1 MNIQNCSNFYEFNLQ
16 LLPESFPL
24 NTGPQFLSF
33 LIHLKPETENDAHFK
48 TAQSIWFVN
57 CTICF
62 LEARETKTKRG

>member
-24 NTGPQFLSF
+24 NTGPQFSSF

-48 TAQSIWFVN
+48 TTVKRTVFSI
-57 CTICF
+57 
-62 LEARETKTKRG
+62 KRFTSRHCILGI